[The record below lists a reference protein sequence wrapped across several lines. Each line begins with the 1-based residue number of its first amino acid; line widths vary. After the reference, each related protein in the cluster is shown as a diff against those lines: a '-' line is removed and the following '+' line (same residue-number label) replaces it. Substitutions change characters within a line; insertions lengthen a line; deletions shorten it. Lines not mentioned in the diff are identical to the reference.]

1 MVRHAAGKFASLL
14 ALSVSVL
21 LVVTTPAAAES
32 APAAAGGSALAV
44 SKVPVMTGSGG
55 AVASVDAD
63 ATQVGIDILKAG
75 GNAADAAIATAAALG
90 VTEPYSAGIGGG
102 GFLVYYDAKR
112 RKVFTI
118 DGRET
123 APATFTERTFIDSAT
138 GTPLVFADVVSSGL
152 SVGVPGTPALW
163 EEAARQF
170 GTRSIRDLLRPAEQL
185 AERGFVVDETFAQ
198 QTRDNAERF
207 SKFPE
212 TARIFLPAGSVPAVG
227 ATFRNPDLAAA
238 YRTLRYHGI

>member
-75 GNAADAAIATAAALG
+75 GNAADAANATAAAG
-90 VTEPYSAGIGGG
+90 SWSITTPS
-102 GFLVYYDAKR
+102 DAR
-112 RKVFTI
+112 C
-118 DGRET
+118 
-123 APATFTERTFIDSAT
+123 
-138 GTPLVFADVVSSGL
+138 
-152 SVGVPGTPALW
+152 
-163 EEAARQF
+163 
-170 GTRSIRDLLRPAEQL
+170 
-185 AERGFVVDETFAQ
+185 
-198 QTRDNAERF
+198 
-207 SKFPE
+207 
-212 TARIFLPAGSVPAVG
+212 
-227 ATFRNPDLAAA
+227 
-238 YRTLRYHGI
+238 